1 MLIARISA
9 STTAPQHDL
18 KKVAQSFEALFIAQ
32 ILKSAHA
39 AALSDDPLL
48 GEGEKTF
55 RDMRDDALAQA
66 MAATAPLGV
75 ARALGLQ
82 PANPTRKPRP

>member
-1 MLIARISA
+1 MDIAAISTSSA
-9 STTAPQHDL
+9 APQRDL

-55 RDMRDDALAQA
+55 RDMRDEALAQA
-66 MAATAPLGV
+66 MAASAPLGV

-82 PANPTRKPRP
+82 PATPRP